1 MNKLLIAALFGLLLL
16 SAPFVRG
23 EEAEKEDEYED
34 DSASEDSKGGDDE
47 EKDVVVI
54 TTKNWDDTV
63 KKAPFALVEFY
74 APWCGHCQKLK
85 PEYAKAATELKK
97 YDDKIV
103 IGKVDATVESD
114 LGQKFGV
121 QGYPTLKWFVDGEL
135 VSDYGG
141 PRDASGISRWVQKK
155 TGPAAATLADKD
167 ALEAAEKGAEV
178 LVLGYFKDFKGAE
191 HEAFIKVAQANE
203 DATFVQTS
211 DKAVAKA
218 AGLDKAGSVT
228 VITNFPNEERQT
240 VALKGKITKDGLDEE
255 RQTVA
260 LKGKITKDGLGDLIK
275 SEKLPPTIEFNDQNS
290 QKIFSS
296 GIEKQLLL
304 IANEKDL
311 KADAEL
317 FKSYRKVALE
327 HKGKLVMVTVNM
339 DGTAKDPVVNFFGVK
354 AEDAPVVVGFEMA
367 KNKKYKL
374 KGDLSE
380 KALGEFAASVLD
392 GTAEAEYKSA
402 PIPDEPTDGGVSIIV
417 GKNFDSIVKDEEKD
431 VLLEV
436 YAPWCGHCKALE
448 PVYKKLAKRFAKVD
462 TVVIAKMDGTENE
475 HPDVEVKGFPTI
487 IFYPA
492 GKDAKPITF
501 DGGDRSLKALTKFI
515 KKNAVSKF
523 ELPKKKKSDDGEK
536 DAEEEDDKKDEL

>member
-240 VALKGKITKDGLDEE
+240 VALKGKITKDGL
-255 RQTVA
+255 
-260 LKGKITKDGLGDLIK
+260 GDLIK

-317 FKSYRKVALE
+317 FKSYRKVALEHKGKLVMVALE

>member
-228 VITNFPNEERQT
+228 VITNFPN
-240 VALKGKITKDGLDEE
+240 EE

>member
-228 VITNFPNEERQT
+228 VITNFPN
-240 VALKGKITKDGLDEE
+240 EE

-515 KKNAVSKF
+515 KKNAALTKFIKKNAVSKF